1 MDASDM
7 DDEDV
12 TIGALRDE
20 LLALRREAAA
30 RDARTAAKI
39 DKLTE
44 TLARP
49 KGKAK
54 DERGRAELVPR
65 GLGTT

>member
-1 MDASDM
+1 M

-49 KGKAK
+49 KGK